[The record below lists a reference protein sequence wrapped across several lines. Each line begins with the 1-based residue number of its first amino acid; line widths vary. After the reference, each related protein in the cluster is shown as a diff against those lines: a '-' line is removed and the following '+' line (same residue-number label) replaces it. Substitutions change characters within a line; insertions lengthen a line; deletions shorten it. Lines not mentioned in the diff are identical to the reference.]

1 MFSVTMNDRTWAH
14 LLALPQGIG
23 KFWESEAA
31 FRLYGPIAQ
40 ASGRFVL
47 AQVGQSLDG
56 RIATPA
62 GDARDIS
69 GEDGLV
75 HLHRCRALVDAVIVG
90 VGTVKADDPK
100 LSVRLVEGQSP
111 VRVIVDCHAELN
123 GHESLFHDGG
133 APVIV
138 LRSADAPGVDLPGAH
153 IVRLP
158 FKACGLDPRDILAA
172 LAQRNLH
179 RVLIEGG
186 ARTIARFIDAGL
198 VDRLHVAVSPIIIG
212 SGPTGIRLSPIE
224 KLTGAYRPA
233 TEVYNLGSDILFD
246 CLLRPE
252 QASGSTR
259 QAAQEGAQRA
269 HQSVRPDGLPVG
281 TGRAIRRML
290 CQAQPRASAQTRPV
304 PKHTPILSENS
315 YDTD

>member
-1 MFSVTMNDRTWAH
+1 MMFSVTMNDRTWAH
-14 LLALPQGIG
+14 LLAMPQGI
-23 KFWESEAA
+23 SEFSERDAA

-56 RIATPA
+56 RIATPS
-62 GDARDIS
+62 GDARDVS
-69 GEDGLV
+69 GQDGLV

-100 LSVRLVEGQSP
+100 LSVRLVEGRSP
-111 VRVIVDCHAELN
+111 VRVIVDCHAELT
-123 GHESLFHDGG
+123 GHESLFHDEG

-138 LRSADAPGVDLPGAH
+138 LRSADAPAQDLPGAH

-172 LAQRNLH
+172 LAERNLH

-224 KLTGAYRPA
+224 KLTGAYRPV
-233 TEVYNLGSDILFD
+233 TQVYNLGSDILFD
-246 CLLRPE
+246 CVLRPE
-252 QASGSTR
+252 PAPGRTR
-259 QAAQEGAQRA
+259 QKAQRA
-269 HQSVRPDGLPVG
+269 NQSPRPGGLPVG
-281 TGRAIRRML
+281 TGRTIRQML
-290 CQAQPRASAQTRPV
+290 CQAQPLASAKTCLAPQ
-304 PKHTPILSENS
+304 HTPILSENS